1 MSVKV
6 LHLAATRNSEA
17 SAAWRIMNAQRESG
31 IDAQA
36 LVQENRFSQ
45 ANTNLLFKPGAKSNY
60 RNALKRNAL
69 LARISHYNKPRLPWS
84 YNFKPSSNWS
94 DLARFDF
101 DILNIHWVPSVLDLN
116 NIALLDKPI
125 VFTLHDVWPLTGGCH
140 CNLDCVNWKTGC
152 EKCPQISKSIP
163 NLLSARTN
171 WSSKKESLKEIR
183 KLAVAAPSNWI
194 ASMAK
199 ESPIFTGREIQVVP
213 NCVDS
218 RIFQPADRVLSKR
231 NLGLDP
237 TNFHLL
243 FVVSGD
249 VRQHHKGFDFFEK
262 VIDKL
267 LETQLESKLEILIVG
282 KSVEVQKSKWPSR
295 TKYFGEIDSQ
305 EEMRDIYQTA
315 DVMISTS
322 RQDNLPNTLVEAIF
336 CGVPI
341 VAFDIGGIR
350 DIVTPGLNGSLI
362 EMGNI
367 LDFASAIEKLSFQQ
381 PSQKKIF
388 SDAKS
393 KFSFSN
399 SAQKYADLYNNLL
412 K

>member
-1 MSVKV
+1 MKV

-17 SAAWRIMNAQRESG
+17 SAAWRILNAQRESG

-36 LVQENRFSQ
+36 LVQENRFSR
-45 ANTNLLFKPGAKSNY
+45 ADTNLLFNPEGKSNY
-60 RNALKRNAL
+60 RIALKRNAL

-94 DLARFDF
+94 DIAKLDF
-101 DILNIHWVPSVLDLN
+101 EILNIHWVPSVLDLN
-116 NIALLDKPI
+116 SIALLDKPI

-140 CNLDCVNWKTGC
+140 CNLEFVNWKTGC

-163 NLLSARTN
+163 NFLSASTN
-171 WSSKKESLKEIR
+171 WLSKKESLREIR

-218 RIFQPADRVLSKR
+218 RIFQPADRVSSKQ
-231 NLGLDP
+231 NLGLELAK
-237 TNFHLL
+237 FHLL

-249 VRQHHKGFDFFEK
+249 VGQYHKGFDLFEK
-262 VIDKL
+262 VINRL
-267 LETQLESKLEILIVG
+267 LETQLESKLEIIIVG
-282 KSVEVQKSKWPSR
+282 KSVNIQNSKWSSR

-305 EEMRDIYQTA
+305 EKMREIYSAA

-322 RQDNLPNTLVEAIF
+322 RQDNLPNTLIEAIF
-336 CGVPI
+336 CGIPV
-341 VAFDIGGIR
+341 VAFDIGGIK

-367 LDFASAIEKLSFQQ
+367 VDFASAIEKLSFQRTD
-381 PSQKKIF
+381 QKKIF

-399 SAQKYADLYNNLL
+399 SAQKYADLYKNLL